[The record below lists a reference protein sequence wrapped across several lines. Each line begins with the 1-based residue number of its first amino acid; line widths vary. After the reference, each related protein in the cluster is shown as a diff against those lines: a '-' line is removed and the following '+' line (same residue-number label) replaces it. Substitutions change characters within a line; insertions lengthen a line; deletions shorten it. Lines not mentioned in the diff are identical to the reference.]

1 MTVTM
6 RMLYQ
11 FLRQVVTQDHQRN
24 SHQLLLYIN
33 LTFILQCKQY
43 ISNFFQLRVI
53 FTTLWLELQYIFTYG
68 YNLKDFFFLLFGHNS
83 GKFILCFCF
92 CVVVIWL
99 IGQLKIFSLKLIVG
113 FFFFLSR
120 VEGSQS
126 MSPVFLL
133 FVSTEQK

>member
-1 MTVTM
+1 MTVKM

-11 FLRQVVTQDHQRN
+11 FSRQVVTQDHQRN

-33 LTFILQCKQY
+33 LIFILQCKQF

-68 YNLKDFFFLLFGHNS
+68 CNLRTFFFLLFGHNS
-83 GKFILCFCF
+83 EKFILRFCF

-99 IGQLKIFSLKLIVG
+99 IGQLKIFFRKLIVG
-113 FFFFLSR
+113 FFFF
-120 VEGSQS
+120 
-126 MSPVFLL
+126 
-133 FVSTEQK
+133 